1 MRTKV
6 NEPKREAVA
15 RVAYELYLRRGGEHG
30 RDVEDWLTAEHLL
43 QEKLKGRGKATRHP
57 RVSRRLEDMRLL

>member
-30 RDVEDWLTAEHLL
+30 HDVEDWLTAEHLL

-57 RVSRRLEDMRLL
+57 RVSRRLEDKRLF